1 MPMYSGYESAARVIS
16 CRQDVCLCA
25 RNCQLPSEQTMA
37 VSPRTCVGSRGPR
50 GSSDVW
56 GVLLTPQNTPF
67 PPFHPAHWLPASC
80 STLDKILWKASTHWH
95 SHSDCISPR
104 IYLKLFH
111 LLAPGNEQIA
121 VHSFKLPCLLFNVL
135 FNSPIIMQVGFSPV
149 FDKISSRCFLDCLL
163 HSHDLLWDPH
173 LFPGGLPTIKHLTAE
188 YWQHAGGNWSVPRFW
203 GDDLSRTTLPNA
215 QRWKYSLQN
224 GKTVKI
230 ECAGVGIA
238 TMTVVGFLDIYYCVI
253 IAWTFF
259 YLFATYSAL
268 PSLPWATCGN

>member
-121 VHSFKLPCLLFNVL
+121 VHFFSI
-135 FNSPIIMQVGFSPV
+135 SPILLQVGFSPV
-149 FDKISSRCFLDCLL
+149 FDKIFFRCFLDCLL

-188 YWQHAGGNWSVPRFW
+188 YWRQSN
-203 GDDLSRTTLPNA
+203 
-215 QRWKYSLQN
+215 
-224 GKTVKI
+224 I
-230 ECAGVGIA
+230 
-238 TMTVVGFLDIYYCVI
+238 
-253 IAWTFF
+253 
-259 YLFATYSAL
+259 
-268 PSLPWATCGN
+268 